1 MHLNNYMLVKK
12 LAVIGFP
19 VFTKRICLPVCLQPL
34 GCIFNPVRN
43 FASKSDL
50 INSLSF
56 DLRNKVVGNA
66 VKNKFHMKVTITAI
80 FLEKLIILSLILIK
94 AIEKEILDLES
105 WQYPVPKTLTED
117 QWCKLFSLKNR
128 ESRFYYI
135 ESISQGNDEEI
146 YPRIQVIKVLN
157 NVMYEFRC

>member
-1 MHLNNYMLVKK
+1 
-12 LAVIGFP
+12 
-19 VFTKRICLPVCLQPL
+19 
-34 GCIFNPVRN
+34 
-43 FASKSDL
+43 
-50 INSLSF
+50 
-56 DLRNKVVGNA
+56 
-66 VKNKFHMKVTITAI
+66 MKVTITAI